1 MNQFVRSKMFEP
13 AVADFVQGRHI
24 FIRDLKLLASIGV
37 YEREHGSLQPIIINV
52 DVCSEDEGPHND
64 DLGSTI
70 CYDLLTR
77 KIQTVVAAGH
87 INLVETLADRIADI
101 VLDDPRA
108 ASVKVRVEKTKA
120 IRAARSVGVE
130 ITRYRVAGAN
140 PRACCP
146 I

>member
-13 AVADFVQGRHI
+13 AVADFVQVRHI
-24 FIRDLKLLASIGV
+24 VIRDLRLLASIGV
-37 YEREHGSLQPIIINV
+37 YEHEHGSLQPIIINV
-52 DVCSEDEGPHND
+52 DICSGDEGPHND

-70 CYDLLTR
+70 CYDLLIVT
-77 KIQTVVAAGH
+77 AGH

-108 ASVKVRVEKTKA
+108 ACVKVSVEKPKA

-130 ITRYRVAGAN
+130 ITRCRVAGAN

>member
-1 MNQFVRSKMFEP
+1 MNQFVRSTMFEP
-13 AVADFVQGRHI
+13 AVADFVQVRHI
-24 FIRDLKLLASIGV
+24 VIRDLRLLASIGV
-37 YEREHGSLQPIIINV
+37 YEHEHGSLQPIIINV
-52 DVCSEDEGPHND
+52 DVCASDEGPHND

-70 CYDLLTR
+70 CYDLLMQ
-77 KIQTVVAAGH
+77 KIQTVAASGH

-108 ASVKVRVEKTKA
+108 ACVKVSVEKPKA

-130 ITRYRVAGAN
+130 ITRCRVAGAN